1 MSAIKP
7 FSDVVFDLTQHC
19 RDKKTGVFF
28 ITTDCNR
35 SAYLTLKQGNI
46 ESVNYMN
53 KRGADALER
62 LRSVK
67 GGTCKFS
74 PGTENAL
81 FRPQSLP
88 GTEEIL
94 TDLTEPMSSD
104 EATYNEK
111 VYSQTTP
118 SEITH
123 NPKLTSVPQR
133 YDYDLIDLLV
143 EFIGPMASVVY
154 DEVRENTTNVKILI
168 KKLAAEI
175 PDDYQQSEFME
186 RARKLIRGES

>member
-7 FSDVVFDLTQHC
+7 FSDVVSDLAQYC

-28 ITTDCNR
+28 MTTDCNR
-35 SAYLTLKQGNI
+35 SAYFTLKQGNI

-67 GGTCKFS
+67 AGTCKFS

-94 TDLTEPMSSD
+94 TDLTEPMPHD
-104 EATYNEK
+104 ETIHSEK
-111 VYSQTTP
+111 TH

-133 YDYDLIDLLV
+133 YDDDLLELLV

-175 PDDYQQSEFME
+175 PDNYQQNAFME